1 MDVFQTFTTTSYTF
15 LELSSGGI
23 LGNTVKS
30 QQNATGVF
38 KERNGMTQ
46 YLENMETKD
55 SDATLH
61 IRPDEAF
68 LASVGGDTVGHGV
81 RVAKNNASPQNYR
94 IIGQVEGYNFHSG
107 VLEFYRLTLK
117 AESLADYTD
126 GSS

>member
-1 MDVFQTFTTTSYTF
+1 MDVFQTFINTSYRF

-30 QQNATGVF
+30 QQDAIGVF
-38 KERNGMTQ
+38 KERNGMNQ
-46 YLENMETKD
+46 AENMETVS

-68 LASVGGDTVGHGV
+68 LSLVGGNTVGHGV
-81 RVAKNNASPQNYR
+81 RVEKNNASAQNYR
-94 IIGQVEGYNFHSG
+94 IIGQVEGYNFHTG

-117 AESLADYTD
+117 SESLAEYD